1 MSKVSTRRLARLV
14 RQTVMSSAKN
24 IGRRIVELR
33 KTAKLTQDDLA
44 VAIGLSRST
53 IAGIESGGASA
64 GFQSMVAIADYFKVP
79 LDWLVGRRCPTGGP
93 LVTQIVDDP
102 DELAWLS
109 FWRNLDDR
117 RREAMLM
124 VLQIPGAKAVEQ
136 QG

>member
-1 MSKVSTRRLARLV
+1 
-14 RQTVMSSAKN
+14 MSSAKN

>member
-1 MSKVSTRRLARLV
+1 
-14 RQTVMSSAKN
+14 MSSAKN

-33 KTAKLTQDDLA
+33 KGVRLTQEDLA

-64 GFQSMVAIADYFKVP
+64 GLQSMVAIADYFKVP

-102 DELAWLS
+102 DELAWLA
-109 FWRNLDDR
+109 FWRSLDDR

-124 VLQIPGAKAVEQ
+124 VLQVPDSKSVER